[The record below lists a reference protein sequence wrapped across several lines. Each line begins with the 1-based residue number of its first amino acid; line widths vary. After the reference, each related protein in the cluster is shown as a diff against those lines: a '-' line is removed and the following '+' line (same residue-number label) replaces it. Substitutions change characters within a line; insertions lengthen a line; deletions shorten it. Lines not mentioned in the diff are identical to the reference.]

1 MNTELWSQFV
11 RSLRN
16 HTNSSLDDYLG
27 MLSCHQMTDTFWEL
41 SLPDPGVR
49 SYFETRL
56 LPNIREALK
65 EIGVDVSVRFTSESE
80 SEDALRSPSAKSS
93 ELLPFGEKGSV
104 TRSEIPTEFAA
115 FRTSGRMKPVSVVET
130 PEPSNLNPDF
140 TFETFVNGK
149 SNEFAYFASKAVA
162 DAPGSKYPLLYLYGG
177 VGLGKT
183 HLMHAVGNEVQR
195 KRGLRVRYLTT
206 EQFFNAFVEAIQND
220 SRAEFRQRMRKNV
233 DVLLLDDIQW
243 LSKHDSTIDEFFNT
257 FNELISARGQIII
270 TSDKR
275 PNEIYGLPERLSS
288 RFNQGLLA
296 DIQPPDFETRVAI
309 LRKKAMRE
317 NLYLTED
324 VAEYIASKVTMNI
337 RELEGYLKSIA
348 AMAECRRERIS
359 KALAMEMIEPIV
371 RTQHVQLDINTIISR
386 VSTYYAVSRD
396 DIMGTSRRAD
406 ICLPRQIIQYLAY
419 KNTGL
424 SYPEIGKVFGR
435 DHTTVMNSI
444 KKITD
449 KRKTDLNLDSVI
461 RKLEDDLHHT

>member
-1 MNTELWSQFV
+1 MNAELWSQFL

-16 HTNSSLDDYLG
+16 HTDSSVDGFLDL
-27 MLSCHQMTDTFWEL
+27 LSCHQMTDKVWEL
-41 SLPDPGVR
+41 TLPDPGTLN
-49 SYFETRL
+49 YFETRL
-56 LPNIREALK
+56 LPNIGEALK
-65 EIGVDVSVRFTSESE
+65 DIGADVSVRFSC
-80 SEDALRSPSAKSS
+80 EDTFRNPSSS
-93 ELLPFGEKGSV
+93 SGEYLPFAEKGIV
-104 TRSEIPTEFAA
+104 NRSNIPTESAA
-115 FRTSGRMKPVSVVET
+115 LRMPSSSRVRPVRVVET
-130 PEPSNLNPDF
+130 QEPSNLNPDF

-162 DAPGSKYPLLYLYGG
+162 DAPGYKYPLLYLYGG

-243 LSKHDSTIDEFFNT
+243 FSKHDSTIDEFFNT

-288 RFNQGLLA
+288 RFNQGLIA

-371 RTQHVQLDINTIISR
+371 RTQHVQLDIHTIIDR
-386 VSTYYAVSRD
+386 VVTYYAVSRD
-396 DIMGTSRRAD
+396 DIMGKSRRAD

-419 KNTGL
+419 QNTGL
-424 SYPEIGKVFGR
+424 SYPEIGKVFKR
-435 DHTTVMNSI
+435 DHTTIMNSI
-444 KKITD
+444 EKITD
-449 KRKTDLNLDSVI
+449 KRKKDLQFDTVI
-461 RKLEDDLHHT
+461 RKLEDDLRHT

>member
-1 MNTELWSQFV
+1 MNAELWSKFL
-11 RSLRN
+11 RALRN
-16 HTNSSLDDYLG
+16 HTDSSVDGYLEL
-27 MLSCHQMTDTFWEL
+27 LSCHQMTDKVWEL
-41 SLPDPGVR
+41 TLPDPGTLN
-49 SYFETRL
+49 YFETRL
-56 LPNIREALK
+56 LPNIGEALK
-65 EIGVDVSVRFTSESE
+65 EIGVDVSVRFSC
-80 SEDALRSPSAKSS
+80 EDTVKAVSSASA
-93 ELLPFGEKGSV
+93 EMLPFGEKSAIN
-104 TRSEIPTEFAA
+104 RSDLPTEYAA
-115 FRTSGRMKPVSVVET
+115 FRTGSTNRLKSVTVVDT

-140 TFETFVNGK
+140 TFDTFVNGK

-162 DAPGSKYPLLYLYGG
+162 DAPGYKYPLLYLYGG

-243 LSKHDSTIDEFFNT
+243 FSKHDSTIDEFFNT

-296 DIQPPDFETRVAI
+296 DILPPDFETRVAI

-371 RTQHVQLDINTIISR
+371 RTQHVQIDINMIISR
-386 VSTYYAVSRD
+386 VCTYYAVSRD

-449 KRKTDLNLDSVI
+449 KRGADMKLDTVI